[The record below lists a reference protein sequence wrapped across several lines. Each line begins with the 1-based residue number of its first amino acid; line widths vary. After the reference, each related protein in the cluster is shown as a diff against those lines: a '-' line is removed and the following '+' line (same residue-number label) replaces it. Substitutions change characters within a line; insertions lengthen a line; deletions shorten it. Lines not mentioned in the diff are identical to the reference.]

1 LTEFSRTRKS
11 TTPKES
17 ILSLEI
23 PHEGLSAFVS
33 NLAKQHGVAH
43 EQASARLASNDLEP
57 DTTKQL
63 VTALRRANVITD
75 QEVVTIL
82 VRHFD
87 DLGI

>member
-1 LTEFSRTRKS
+1 M
-11 TTPKES
+11 
-17 ILSLEI
+17 SLEI

-43 EQASARLASNDLEP
+43 EKASSRQASNDLEP

-75 QEVVTIL
+75 QEMVTIL

>member
-1 LTEFSRTRKS
+1 M
-11 TTPKES
+11 
-17 ILSLEI
+17 SLEI
-23 PHEGLSAFVS
+23 PYEGLSAFVS
-33 NLAKQHGVAH
+33 NLAKQHGVVC
-43 EQASARLASNDLEP
+43 EQASARRASNDLEP

-75 QEVVTIL
+75 QDVVTIL